1 MALIDT
7 LAEFVCDTDFD
18 NIPDETVTFSKYLMS
33 KIVAAML
40 TGAKTVAGQRTIE
53 YVQSM
58 KGPAEVGAVGA
69 GLRCALGEA
78 VLINGMTSHAAEL
91 EDDQFPSAT
100 SDITIFP
107 VILPLAEKL
116 GLNGKQVIEASAL
129 GIEIMNRVGMFPLS
143 SKGITDLP
151 FYGVIGATV
160 TAGKGLGLDKD
171 QLKSSIGMSL
181 GRASGYIVNF
191 GTDAHY
197 LESAGA
203 CRDGLMTAL
212 MARKGMTGSTDL
224 EKWLLDLHRGTDIN
238 VSKITEGLGESR
250 WRVHEIWVKKYP
262 CCFLTHRH
270 IDMMREILGEK
281 KVSCEEIDKVE
292 IHVGPVDYTC
302 DRPEPKDTEDARFSF
317 QHIMAALMLERDI
330 DSRHFAREKMMDHSF
345 VEARKKV
352 TVINHSEWPPEFM
365 SGVAKIR
372 VLLYN
377 GCSP

>member
-1 MALIDT
+1 
-7 LAEFVCDTDFD
+7 
-18 NIPDETVTFSKYLMS
+18 
-33 KIVAAML
+33 
-40 TGAKTVAGQRTIE
+40 
-53 YVQSM
+53 
-58 KGPAEVGAVGA
+58 
-69 GLRCALGEA
+69 
-78 VLINGMTSHAAEL
+78 
-91 EDDQFPSAT
+91 
-100 SDITIFP
+100 
-107 VILPLAEKL
+107 
-116 GLNGKQVIEASAL
+116 
-129 GIEIMNRVGMFPLS
+129 MFPLS

-171 QLKSSIGMSL
+171 QLKNSIGMSL

-197 LESAGA
+197 LESAAA

-212 MARKGMTGSTDL
+212 MAQKGMTGSADL

-270 IDMMREILGEK
+270 IDMMREILGER

-330 DSRHFAREKMMDHSF
+330 DSRHFSGKKMMDDSF

-352 TVINHSEWPPEFM
+352 TVINHSEWPAEFM
-365 SGVAKIR
+365 SGVAKIK

-377 GCSP
+377 GEEVVRESMQALGGPLNPLTKDQFADLYWKYTKEVLKTEDTSWTWEYISNLEEHEDLAQFLRKICFVGP